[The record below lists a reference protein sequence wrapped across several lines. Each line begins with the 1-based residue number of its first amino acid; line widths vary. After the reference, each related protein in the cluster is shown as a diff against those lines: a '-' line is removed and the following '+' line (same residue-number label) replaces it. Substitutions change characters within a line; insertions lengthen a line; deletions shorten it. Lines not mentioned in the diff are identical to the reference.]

1 MTTQMTSGP
10 RAGGSPTGPARD
22 PASRATAGLAART
35 RAPLESHAEVATGT
49 DQPDPVA
56 ILAAQAAVRVP
67 ELVPI
72 RHGRMLL
79 SPFTFY
85 RGAVAVMAGDPAAPP
100 VSGLATQL
108 CGDADLSNFGVF
120 ASAERR
126 LMFDVNDF
134 DETHPGPWEWDVK
147 RLTASLAVAG
157 RENGFGRKTRAE
169 VILAAVGRYRRAMSR
184 FAEMGRLAVWYSR
197 ADLDE
202 VGPQLGNQLSKARR
216 KRWNRTQAQF
226 RTHDSLRAT
235 NKLTVVTDG
244 QRRIVGDPPLVVP
257 IGELM
262 PDADREHLKVQIR
275 RLLARYRRTLQAD
288 RRHLLDGFEFVDMA
302 RKVVGVGSVGT
313 RCFVLL
319 LTGRDD
325 NDPLLLQAKEAERS
339 VLAGHVGD
347 ATGRRGSRG
356 EGQRVVQG
364 QRLMQATSD
373 IFLGW
378 ESAEGIDGRK
388 RDFYIRQLRDWK
400 GSAIVEDMDPRA
412 MKVYVALCGWTLARA
427 HARSGDRIAIAAYLG
442 EQDTFDRALVE
453 FSERYADRTES
464 CLAAL
469 TEAVRTGRIEATTGV

>member
-1 MTTQMTSGP
+1 
-10 RAGGSPTGPARD
+10 
-22 PASRATAGLAART
+22 
-35 RAPLESHAEVATGT
+35 
-49 DQPDPVA
+49 
-56 ILAAQAAVRVP
+56 
-67 ELVPI
+67 
-72 RHGRMLL
+72 
-79 SPFTFY
+79 
-85 RGAVAVMAGDPAAPP
+85 
-100 VSGLATQL
+100 
-108 CGDADLSNFGVF
+108 
-120 ASAERR
+120 
-126 LMFDVNDF
+126 
-134 DETHPGPWEWDVK
+134 
-147 RLTASLAVAG
+147 
-157 RENGFGRKTRAE
+157 
-169 VILAAVGRYRRAMSR
+169 
-184 FAEMGRLAVWYSR
+184 
-197 ADLDE
+197 
-202 VGPQLGNQLSKARR
+202 
-216 KRWNRTQAQF
+216 
-226 RTHDSLRAT
+226 
-235 NKLTVVTDG
+235 VTDG

-412 MKVYVALCGWTLARA
+412 MKVYGALCGWTLARA